1 MSQENLPKII
11 KTIFILDKNR
21 RYSFDVNQN
30 ITIRNLKK
38 MIDAAANLGRAHI
51 KLFHDGKEYTSNDED
66 SLEFLFPTLEI
77 IVFDLGISADTID
90 IYDDFISLKLNK
102 EYCPLHYSK
111 YPYFYCYTCGKS
123 ICSECVFSNAHNGHD
138 YKEKYDY
145 LQSGQE
151 LVSQL
156 FKDLNDNIKGGD
168 DQFTLELK
176 DKIRIQFFSKLKKMV
191 EEIERKLV
199 EVLDEF
205 VKRNKQNI
213 EIVKNN
219 MVSLRKNCGEG
230 LEELK
235 DKICIEDMMLDEEIF
250 LTFDK
255 KFKEIE
261 SEKNKIFKDIEEY
274 KQFKQQLKIIADS
287 VEKIYN
293 EIYSFLD
300 KYLTSDIYM
309 KIIKEIDKID
319 IMPLSKKDIFYRL
332 LSDVKKKP
340 RIYKSSKKKIR
351 PFNPDEDVNMEE
363 NNVVEKNTIATPL
376 SPTTAEK
383 YSLRNKDVTK
393 NQLNESEPYILETK
407 YVCHPIEKTNKI
419 LVYDVSTQKV
429 YTQQFENKLF
439 ISEIPTC
446 CAWLNYKNNLYISG
460 GEINGKIYKNMIR
473 YDPSKNTFDLLSQIP
488 DNKEYHSMCFDEND
502 NIYLIGGLSNTVLKF
517 NLNNQKWTTF
527 KNKLMAQRNHP
538 ICLVK
543 DNDLYIFFGSD
554 IYGGYVSSYEK
565 TSLSGKGNF
574 VMYNP
579 EQKINLEFASTFE
592 TVENSILFFGGKNE
606 NGPLKTCWKF
616 TPSNQKFEIS
626 PYALSEPSSF
636 HQCFLSEI
644 GNNCFGYFSL
654 ENMNFVKINFNYNN

>member
-102 EYCPLHYSK
+102 EYCPLHYAK

-156 FKDLNDNIKGGD
+156 FKDLNENIKAGD

-205 VKRNKQNI
+205 VKRNEQNI

-219 MVSLRKNCGEG
+219 MVSLRKHCGEG

-255 KFKEIE
+255 KFKDIE

-274 KQFKQQLKIIADS
+274 KQFKQQLKIIAES

-332 LSDVKKKP
+332 LSDVKKRP

-363 NNVVEKNTIATPL
+363 NNIVEKNKVAKPL
-376 SPTTAEK
+376 SPTTTEK

-393 NQLNESEPYILETK
+393 KELNESEAYILETK

-460 GEINGKIYKNMIR
+460 GEVNGKIYKNMIR

-565 TSLSGKGNF
+565 TSLGGKGNF
-574 VMYNP
+574 IMYNP

>member
-11 KTIFILDKNR
+11 KTIFVLDKNR

-30 ITIRNLKK
+30 ITIRNVKK
-38 MIDAAANLGRAHI
+38 MIDAAANLGRAHLR
-51 KLFHDGKEYTSNDED
+51 LFHDGKEYTSNNED
-66 SLEFLFPTLEI
+66 SLEFLFPTLEV
-77 IVFDLGISADTID
+77 IVFDLAISADSID
-90 IYDDFISLKLNK
+90 IYDDLISLKLNK
-102 EYCPLHYSK
+102 EYCPLHFSK

-123 ICSECVFSNAHNGHD
+123 ICSECLFSGAHNGHN

-156 FKDLNDNIKGGD
+156 FKDLNDNIKAGD

-191 EEIERKLV
+191 EEIERKLI

-205 VKRNKQNI
+205 VKRNKKNI
-213 EIVKNN
+213 DIVKNN
-219 MVSLRKNCGEG
+219 MVNLRRHCGEG

-255 KFKEIE
+255 KFKDIE
-261 SEKNKIFKDIEEY
+261 TEKKRIFKDIEEY

-293 EIYSFLD
+293 EIYAFLD

-309 KIIKEIDKID
+309 KIINEIDKID
-319 IMPLSKKDIFYRL
+319 IVPLSKKDIFYRI

-340 RIYKSSKKKIR
+340 KIYKSSKKKKTY
-351 PFNPDEDVNMEE
+351 FNPDETKI
-363 NNVVEKNTIATPL
+363 NNEDNGEVKKDL
-376 SPTTAEK
+376 
-383 YSLRNKDVTK
+383 NK
-393 NQLNESEPYILETK
+393 SGAYILETK
-407 YVCHPIEKTNKI
+407 YVCQPMEKTNKV
-419 LVYDVSTQKV
+419 LVYDVIAQKV
-429 YTQQFENKLF
+429 YTQEIENNIF
-439 ISEIPTC
+439 MNEIPSF
-446 CAWLNYKNNLYISG
+446 CAWINYKNNLYISG
-460 GEINGKIYKNMIR
+460 GEINGKISKKMVK
-473 YDPSKNTFDLLSQIP
+473 YDPEKNKLELLQDIP
-488 DNKEYHSMCFDEND
+488 DTKEYHSMCFDEND
-502 NIYLIGGLSNTVLKF
+502 NIYLIGGLNNTVLKY
-517 NLNNQKWTTF
+517 NINNQKWTSF
-527 KNKLMAQRNHP
+527 KKQLNAQRYHP

-543 DNDLYIFFGSD
+543 DNDLYVFFGSD

-565 TSLSGKGNF
+565 TNISGNTNF
-574 VMYNP
+574 VLYNP
-579 EQKINLEFASTFE
+579 KQKINLEYASTFE

-606 NGPLKTCWKF
+606 NGLLNTCWKF
-616 TPSNQKFEIS
+616 NPNKQDFEIS
-626 PYALSEPSSF
+626 SYKLREPSSF

-644 GNNCFGYFSL
+644 GENCFGYFSL
-654 ENMNFVKINFNYNN
+654 ENMNFVKINFNYIN

>member
-51 KLFHDGKEYTSNDED
+51 RIFHNGKEYTSYDED
-66 SLEFLFPTLEI
+66 SLDFLFPTLEV

-123 ICSECVFSNAHNGHD
+123 ICSECLFSNMHNGHN

-156 FKDLNDNIKGGD
+156 FKDLNDNIKDGD
-168 DQFTLELK
+168 DQFVLELK
-176 DKIRIQFFSKLKKMV
+176 DKIKIQYFSKLKKMV
-191 EEIERKLV
+191 EEIELKLV
-199 EVLDEF
+199 DVLVQF
-205 VKRNKQNI
+205 LNKNKRNI

-219 MVSLRKNCGEG
+219 MIALRKNCGEG
-230 LEELK
+230 LDELK

-255 KFKEIE
+255 KFKDIE
-261 SEKNKIFKDIEEY
+261 SEKNKILKDIEEY

-287 VEKIYN
+287 VENIYN
-293 EIYSFLD
+293 EIYAFLD
-300 KYLTSDIYM
+300 KYLTSDIYK
-309 KIIKEIDKID
+309 KIINEMDKID
-319 IMPLSKKDIFYRL
+319 IIPISKKDIFYRI

-340 RIYKSSKKKIR
+340 KIYKSSKKKIR
-351 PFNPDEDVNMEE
+351 HFNPEDDINMNIDGGNTGKKVILTTEAKNDLAESNKEINKKVLDENG
-363 NNVVEKNTIATPL
+363 TFL
-376 SPTTAEK
+376 
-383 YSLRNKDVTK
+383 
-393 NQLNESEPYILETK
+393 LETK
-407 YVCHPIEKTNKI
+407 YVCQPIEKTNKI
-419 LVYDVSTQKV
+419 LVYDVIAQKV
-429 YTQQFENKLF
+429 YTQEFENNVFL
-439 ISEIPTC
+439 SEIPLYS
-446 CAWLNYKNNLYISG
+446 AWINYKNNLYISG
-460 GEINGKIYKNMIR
+460 GEINGKINKNLIK
-473 YDPSKNTFDLLSQIP
+473 YNPATNKFDILPLIP
-488 DNKEYHSMCFDEND
+488 DSKEYHSMCFDDND
-502 NIYLIGGLSNTVLKF
+502 NLYLIGGLNNTVLKF
-517 NLNNQKWTTF
+517 NLNNQKWTIF
-527 KNKLMAQRNHP
+527 KNKLVAQRNHP

-554 IYGGYVSSYEK
+554 IYGGYVNSYEK
-565 TSLSGKGNF
+565 TNLGGKSNF
-574 VMYNP
+574 IMYNP
-579 EQKINLEFASTFE
+579 TQKINLEYASTFV
-592 TVENSILFFGGKNE
+592 TVENNILFFGGRNE
-606 NGPLKTCWKF
+606 NGPLKNCWKF
-616 TPSNQKFEIS
+616 YPSNQSFEIS
-626 PYALSEPSSF
+626 PYSLNEPASF

>member
-156 FKDLNDNIKGGD
+156 FKDLNENIKGGD

-219 MVSLRKNCGEG
+219 MVSLRKHCGEG

-255 KFKEIE
+255 KFKDIE

-274 KQFKQQLKIIADS
+274 QQFKQQLKIIAES

-309 KIIKEIDKID
+309 KIVKEIDKID

-351 PFNPDEDVNMEE
+351 PFNPDEDMNMEE
-363 NNVVEKNTIATPL
+363 NNIVEKNKIATPL

-393 NQLNESEPYILETK
+393 NELNESETYILETK

-527 KNKLMAQRNHP
+527 KNKLVAQRNHP

-565 TSLSGKGNF
+565 TSLGGKGNF
-574 VMYNP
+574 IMYNP